1 MTSENLIQ
9 ISPQPVK
16 GLDLYHTAK
25 IAKDKK
31 KIKKKNNARGFFDM
45 DIDDIISS
53 DDET

>member
-1 MTSENLIQ
+1 MTSENLIK
-9 ISPQPVK
+9 ILPEPRK
-16 GLDLYHTAK
+16 GLDIFHTAK

-31 KIKKKNNARGFFDM
+31 KIKNKNNVRGFFDM